1 MDLVKIS
8 AVGGVTLTAML
19 ALAATVR
26 PSAAQSPFGELPA
39 GPPGDVQRRIDDAF
53 RPVDRMSVFALSGP
67 LAPAQPSAVPVL
79 PSAPPLARWT
89 LPLGTPSA
97 WASFIDEASRRF
109 GVPAEWVRGVM
120 QVESG
125 GRAVLNGRPI
135 TSSAG
140 AMGLMQVM
148 PATFGELSAR
158 YGLGSNPYDPRA
170 NILAGTAYLREMY
183 DRYGPVHFLAAYN
196 AGPAR
201 VDAHL
206 RDGTPLPVETQRY
219 TATLLPRLIP
229 GAKPASASSASP
241 VQDLTS
247 AAAIQALT
255 HPSSRPSSGQPS
267 DPATAPVFARA
278 ATFESTSGQRR
289 EVRSH
294 DTVFITLQAA
304 DRRREVSALD
314 TGEE

>member
-1 MDLVKIS
+1 MDLVRIS
-8 AVGGVTLTAML
+8 AVGGATLMAML

-39 GPPGDVQRRIDDAF
+39 GPPGDMQRRIDDAF
-53 RPVDRMSVFALSGP
+53 RPVDRVSVFALSGP

-79 PSAPPLARWT
+79 PSAPSSAHWT

-140 AMGLMQVM
+140 AMGLMQIM

-158 YGLGSNPYDPRA
+158 YSLGSDPFDPRA

-183 DRYGPVHFLAAYN
+183 DRYGPMQFLAAYN

-206 RDGTPLPVETQRY
+206 RDGRPLPVETRRY
-219 TATLLPRLIP
+219 TATLLPRLLP
-229 GAKPASASSASP
+229 GAEPAPASSASP

-247 AAAIQALT
+247 EAAIQALT
-255 HPSSRPSSGQPS
+255 HPSSRPSSEQPS
-267 DPATAPVFARA
+267 DPATAPVFARP
-278 ATFESTSGQRR
+278 ATFGATAAQRR
-289 EVRSH
+289 DEQSH
-294 DTVFITLQAA
+294 DTVFVTLQAA
-304 DRRREVSALD
+304 DRRREASALD